1 MVSYDQV
8 KQLCDSWQAA
18 GQSIEIEAVATSLDA
33 PVSQVQT
40 WFMLWQ
46 NEQQA
51 PDFSSDFIHAF
62 RQQATAFTRSFTAQL
77 QQELLSALQ
86 QNSELQ
92 LLLQQAADDQ
102 VFFTSQL
109 AQQQTEITALD
120 QALQQATIEK
130 AQSEAEARRHQQHID
145 QLMLQLSQLESSQET
160 VQHERDLAVTE
171 MADYQQTIMLIR
183 QQLAEQQQQILADQQ
198 QIATQV
204 QQHQSLTQQLED
216 RELQAANENHALQQQ
231 LQNVMQQL
239 AAAEAHEAQQ
249 QQHDEL
255 PALKAELQ
263 QALNTRQQQQA
274 QLQQQQ
280 LELAAQAQLIAALQT
295 DMPDHE
301 AQLRQLQETN
311 ILLKQQNA
319 NAAEHHATQRETIK
333 QLREHL
339 AQLREAAQL
348 AQLSQQ
354 QLSEQNQQ
362 LLEQVS
368 FVKSNSASTIERL
381 TRNWEQAQAK
391 IQNME
396 QGSLV

>member
-18 GQSIEIEAVATSLDA
+18 GQSIEIEAVATALDA
-33 PVSQVQT
+33 PVSQVQS

-46 NEQQA
+46 NEQQV
-51 PDFSSDFIHAF
+51 PDFSSDFINAF

-77 QQELLSALQ
+77 QQELRSTLQ

-120 QALQQATIEK
+120 QALQQATTEK
-130 AQSEAEARRHQQHID
+130 AQVESEAQHLHEHIG
-145 QLMLQLSQLESSQET
+145 QLTMQLSQLELVQET
-160 VQHERDLAVTE
+160 ANNERDRALAETAE
-171 MADYQQTIMLIR
+171 YQQTVRFIR

-198 QIATQV
+198 HIQTREQHIQTLE
-204 QQHQSLTQQLED
+204 QQLQSLEQRLQQSQQ
-216 RELQAANENHALQQQ
+216 QAADENQALQQQ
-231 LQNVMQQL
+231 QQNS
-239 AAAEAHEAQQ
+239 
-249 QQHDEL
+249 EL
-255 PALKAELQ
+255 PALQAELQ
-263 QALNTRQQQQA
+263 QALNIQQQQQS

-280 LELAAQAQLIAALQT
+280 LELTAQAQLISTLKT

-311 ILLKQQNA
+311 MLLKQQNA
-319 NAAEHHATQRETIK
+319 SAAEHHSTQRETIK
-333 QLREHL
+333 QLRENL

-354 QLSEQNQQ
+354 QLFEQNQQ

-368 FVKSNSASTIERL
+368 FVKTNSASTIERL

-396 QGSLV
+396 QGSLA